1 MKTFKILL
9 AAILAALTVG
19 CAPTQSV
26 VMLKPYAAVATN
38 VVSSKEVY
46 IAKIVD
52 VRKNQ
57 STIATITDK
66 KGDVSEYVV
75 LQNNLAEWFKTA
87 LEAEL
92 RVRGANVGG
101 MGGVAAEIYIQ
112 EFGANL
118 SGYDKDN
125 MKGNLKIALKIQK
138 GDETIN
144 KSISNSQTK
153 FELIRTGSSFNPFLD
168 EMIEDAVKRTAA
180 QILGS

>member
-1 MKTFKILL
+1 M
-9 AAILAALTVG
+9 
-19 CAPTQSV
+19 
-26 VMLKPYAAVATN
+26 
-38 VVSSKEVY
+38 
-46 IAKIVD
+46 D
-52 VRKNQ
+52 
-57 STIATITDK
+57 
-66 KGDVSEYVV
+66 EYVV
-75 LQNNLAEWFKTA
+75 LQNNLTEWFKTA

-101 MGGVAAEIYIQ
+101 MGGVAVEIYIQ

-144 KSISNSQTK
+144 KNISNSQTK
-153 FELIRTGSSFNPFLD
+153 FELIRTGSSFKPFLD

>member
-1 MKTFKILL
+1 MKTFRILL
-9 AAILAALTVG
+9 AAIFAALTVG

-26 VMLKPYAAVATN
+26 VTLKPYAAVATN
-38 VVSSKEVY
+38 VVSGKEVY

-66 KGDVSEYVV
+66 KGDVDEYVV
-75 LQNNLAEWFKTA
+75 LQNNLTEWFKTA

-92 RVRGANVGG
+92 RVR
-101 MGGVAAEIYIQ
+101 
-112 EFGANL
+112 GANL

-144 KSISNSQTK
+144 KNISNSQTK
-153 FELIRTGSSFNPFLD
+153 FELIRTGSSFKPFLD
-168 EMIEDAVKRTAA
+168 EIMEDAVKRTAA